1 MRWEGT
7 GPWPQKQ
14 LLREL
19 LTHLMASLCS
29 VSLSLSRCLPNTQR
43 PWNPPHCYVSQAFR
57 EGMVTTLDALPLDPV
72 SSDLCPATA
81 CYPEAQEPPSRPC
94 SWSADRVQRF
104 STSFTGK
111 STEAVCSFESKNR
124 SDTGE
129 QGVFV
134 IN

>member
-57 EGMVTTLDALPLDPV
+57 EGMVTTLDALPLTPCHLTCARRRRV
-72 SSDLCPATA
+72 TPKLKNHHPTPAPGVLTEFRDSA
-81 CYPEAQEPPSRPC
+81 PASLGNPQKPCVASKVKTEVTLESRVYL
-94 SWSADRVQRF
+94 S
-104 STSFTGK
+104 
-111 STEAVCSFESKNR
+111 
-124 SDTGE
+124 
-129 QGVFV
+129 
-134 IN
+134 